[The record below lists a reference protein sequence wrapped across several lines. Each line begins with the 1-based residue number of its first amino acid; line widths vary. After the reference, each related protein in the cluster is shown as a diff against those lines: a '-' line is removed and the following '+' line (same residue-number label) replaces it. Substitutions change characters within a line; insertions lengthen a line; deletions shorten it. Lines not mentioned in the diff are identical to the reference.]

1 MATKKK
7 QPTAYEKA
15 KAAYDAYREKEK
27 VANSDTVKAQT
38 KAIHYEQESYSKP
51 KSQKDKLIKQRNKW
65 LKAYDS
71 AKKRK
76 SRYRRSADAAKS
88 KLKKLQTVKD
98 NRDKVADKIASH
110 KKSHNNEGN
119 CAIYRS
125 DGHSTTV
132 IFISPTDTESETSS
146 VNITSWP
153 VDKGSPRYSHART
166 ASETKSI
173 GGLITGQDR
182 AEANAK
188 YKQLEY
194 WRDHHTELTYEGDF
208 KKTNLLISELGQSF
222 TDLRDNL
229 KVTISFSYV
238 RAAEATHST
247 GNNSKVK
254 KSKSSKT
261 TAGSRNK
268 RYTAIT
274 IKPGDTLLGLSR
286 KYGQS
291 VAWLQKVNKIKNPNL
306 IYAGR
311 TLYLSKKQQDIKK
324 KVRVK

>member
-1 MATKKK
+1 MIKRKKT
-7 QPTAYEKA
+7 TAYEKA
-15 KAAYDAYREKEK
+15 LKVYDSYHKKAVE
-27 VANSDTVKAQT
+27 ANRDMVKAQT
-38 KAIHYEQESYSKP
+38 KAIHYEQTSYSKP
-51 KSQKDKLIKQRNKW
+51 KKEKARLIRLRNKW
-65 LKAYDS
+65 LKTYDS
-71 AKKRK
+71 AKKRH
-76 SRYRRSADAAKS
+76 SRYKKAADSAE
-88 KLKKLQTVKD
+88 KKLNKLRPIKD
-98 NRDKVADKIASH
+98 NRDKVADKIANH
-110 KKSHNNEGN
+110 NKSHQNEGK

-132 IFISPTDTESETSS
+132 IFFSPSDNEAESSS

-153 VDKGSPRYSHART
+153 VDEDSPRYSHART
-166 ASETKSI
+166 SSETKSI
-173 GGLITGQDR
+173 GGLITGKDR
-182 AEANAK
+182 SEANAK

-194 WRDHHTELTYEGDF
+194 WRDHHTELTYQGDF
-208 KKTNLLISELGQSF
+208 KKSNLLIAELGQSF

-229 KVTISFSYV
+229 KVTISFQYV
-238 RAAEATHST
+238 RAAKVTHST

-254 KSKSSKT
+254 KSKSTKT

-311 TLYLSKKQQDIKK
+311 TLYLSKKEKDIKK

>member
-1 MATKKK
+1 MIKKK
-7 QPTAYEKA
+7 QPTAYEKT
-15 KAAYDAYREKEK
+15 KKAYDAYRKKEK
-27 VANSDTVKAQT
+27 QANRDMVKTQT
-38 KAIHYEQESYSKP
+38 KAIHYEQESYGKP
-51 KSQKDKLIKQRNKW
+51 KKEKEKLIKLRNKW
-65 LKAYDS
+65 LKSYD
-71 AKKRK
+71 AANKRHK
-76 SRYRRSADAAKS
+76 RYKRAADAAE
-88 KLKKLQTVKD
+88 KKLNKLRSTKD
-98 NRDKVADKIASH
+98 NRDKVADKIAKH
-110 KKSHNNEGN
+110 KKLHKNEGN

-153 VDKGSPRYSHART
+153 VDWGSPRYSHART

-173 GGLITGQDR
+173 AGLITGRDR
-182 AEANAK
+182 SEANAK

-194 WRDHHTELTYEGDF
+194 WRDHHTELTYQGDF
-208 KKTNLLISELGQSF
+208 KKSNLLISELGQSF

-229 KVTISFSYV
+229 KVTVSFQYV
-238 RAAEATHST
+238 RAAEITHST
-247 GNNSKVK
+247 GNHSRVK
-254 KSKSSKT
+254 KSKSTKT

-311 TLYLSKKQQDIKK
+311 TLYLSKKEKDIKK

>member
-1 MATKKK
+1 MIKKK
-7 QPTAYEKA
+7 QPTAYEKT
-15 KAAYDAYREKEK
+15 KKAYDAYHKKEK
-27 VANSDTVKAQT
+27 QANRDMVKTQT
-38 KAIHYEQESYSKP
+38 KAIYYEQESYGKP
-51 KSQKDKLIKQRNKW
+51 KKEKEKLIKLRNKW
-65 LKAYDS
+65 LKSYHS
-71 AKKRK
+71 AQKRH
-76 SRYRRSADAAKS
+76 SRYKKLADAAE
-88 KLKKLQTVKD
+88 KKLNKLRSTKD
-98 NRDKVADKIASH
+98 NRDKVADKIAKH
-110 KKSHNNEGN
+110 KKSHKNEGN

-153 VDKGSPRYSHART
+153 VDWGSPRYSHART

-173 GGLITGQDR
+173 AGLITGRDR
-182 AEANAK
+182 SEANAK

-194 WRDHHTELTYEGDF
+194 WRDHHTELTYQGDF
-208 KKTNLLISELGQSF
+208 KKSNLLISELGQSF

-229 KVTISFSYV
+229 KVTVSFQYV
-238 RAAEATHST
+238 RAAEITHST
-247 GNNSKVK
+247 GNHSRVK
-254 KSKSSKT
+254 KSKSTKT

-311 TLYLSKKQQDIKK
+311 TLYLSKKEKDIKK

>member
-1 MATKKK
+1 MIKKK
-7 QPTAYEKA
+7 QPTAYEKT
-15 KAAYDAYREKEK
+15 KKAYDAYRKKEK
-27 VANSDTVKAQT
+27 QANRDMVKTQT
-38 KAIHYEQESYSKP
+38 KAIYYEQESYGKP
-51 KSQKDKLIKQRNKW
+51 KKEKEKLIKLRNKW
-65 LKAYDS
+65 LKSYD
-71 AKKRK
+71 AANKRHK
-76 SRYRRSADAAKS
+76 RYKRAADAAE
-88 KLKKLQTVKD
+88 KKLNKLRSTKD
-98 NRDKVADKIASH
+98 NRDKVADKIAKH
-110 KKSHNNEGN
+110 KKLHKNEGN

-153 VDKGSPRYSHART
+153 VDWGSPRYSHART

-173 GGLITGQDR
+173 AGLITGRDR
-182 AEANAK
+182 SEANAK

-194 WRDHHTELTYEGDF
+194 WRDHHTELTYQGDF
-208 KKTNLLISELGQSF
+208 KKSNLLISELGQSF

-229 KVTISFSYV
+229 KVTVSFQYV
-238 RAAEATHST
+238 RAAEITHST
-247 GNNSKVK
+247 GNHSRVK
-254 KSKSSKT
+254 KSKSTKT

-311 TLYLSKKQQDIKK
+311 TLYLSKKEKDIKK

>member
-1 MATKKK
+1 MIKKK

-15 KAAYDAYREKEK
+15 LKVYDSYRKKAKK
-27 VANSDTVKAQT
+27 ANSDMVKTQT
-38 KAIHYEQESYSKP
+38 KAIHYEQESYGKP
-51 KSQKDKLIKQRNKW
+51 KKEKEKLIKLRNKW
-65 LKAYDS
+65 LKSYD
-71 AKKRK
+71 AANKRHK
-76 SRYRRSADAAKS
+76 RYKRAADAAE
-88 KLKKLQTVKD
+88 KKLNKLRSTKD
-98 NRDKVADKIASH
+98 NRDKVADKIAKH
-110 KKSHNNEGN
+110 KKLHKNEGN

-153 VDKGSPRYSHART
+153 VDWGSPRYSHART

-173 GGLITGQDR
+173 AGLITGRDR
-182 AEANAK
+182 SEANAK

-194 WRDHHTELTYEGDF
+194 WRDHHTELTYQGDF
-208 KKTNLLISELGQSF
+208 KKSNLLISELGQSF

-229 KVTISFSYV
+229 KVTVSFQYV
-238 RAAEATHST
+238 RAAEITHST
-247 GNNSKVK
+247 GNHSRVK
-254 KSKSSKT
+254 KSKSTKT

-311 TLYLSKKQQDIKK
+311 TLYLSKKEKDIKK